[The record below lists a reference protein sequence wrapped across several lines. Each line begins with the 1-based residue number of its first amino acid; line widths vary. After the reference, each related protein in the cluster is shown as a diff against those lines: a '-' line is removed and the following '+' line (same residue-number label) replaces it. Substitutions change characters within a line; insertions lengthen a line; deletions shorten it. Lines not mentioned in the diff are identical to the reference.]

1 MANEKA
7 AAAIEQRASRPTDPV
22 FKMLVEHAESAK
34 TSESITALRSLM
46 QRLGAD
52 LMQVSLG
59 GKGLVNISINT
70 GDMHYDVWHRPD
82 GRVSVESYVD
92 TIDAS
97 GDKVWTAIDNYDTRN
112 GVAMA
117 NGITREGG
125 A

>member
-1 MANEKA
+1 MEAKKVA
-7 AAAIEQRASRPTDPV
+7 TTIEHASQPTDPV
-22 FKMLVEHAESAK
+22 FQMLVKHAESAK

-52 LMQVSLG
+52 LMQIGLSSNG
-59 GKGLVNISINT
+59 GLHIGIT
-70 GDMHYDVWHRPD
+70 AYDMHYVIWHRPD

-97 GDKVWTAIDNYDTRN
+97 GEKVWTAIDNVTMVN
-112 GVAMA
+112 G
-117 NGITREGG
+117 REGG

>member
-1 MANEKA
+1 MANKKA
-7 AAAIEQRASRPTDPV
+7 AAAIERAGKPTDPV
-22 FKMLVEHAESAK
+22 FRALVRHAESER
-34 TSESITALRSLM
+34 TRYSINALRRIG
-46 QRLGAD
+46 QKLGAD

-59 GKGLVNISINT
+59 DKGLVNISISA

-97 GDKVWTAIDNYDTRN
+97 GEKVWTAIDNYDTRD
-112 GVAMA
+112 GVTMA
-117 NGITREGG
+117 NGITRKGG